1 MKDLYHDFRSTY
13 VIAPQTLT
21 TANANGTGTDLLG
34 YRGALMI
41 VHLGAVGA
49 NQGGS
54 NNCTIGFFESTN
66 NSVFSAIADTD
77 LIGGN
82 NTAAITANASAN
94 ATIQRSYIGSAR
106 YVTIRIAVAG
116 TISLPVSGEVV
127 KGFPLHAPIA

>member
-13 VIAPQTLT
+13 VIKPQTLT

-41 VHLGAVGA
+41 AHLGGVGA
-49 NQGGS
+49 LQDGTNK
-54 NNCTIGFFESTN
+54 CVIGFFDSSDNST
-66 NSVFSAIADTD
+66 FAACADTD

-82 NTAAITANASAN
+82 NTETIDANAEAN
-94 ATIQRSYIGSAR
+94 NTVQRAYIGTAR
-106 YVTIRIAVAG
+106 YVTIRIAVSG
-116 TISLPVSGEVV
+116 TISLPVCGEVV